1 MSITRMTGGRAKL
14 DSLPHHGLASIFGLP
29 GAQAYGLSDL
39 LARQFNAIPA
49 SIMLRYRNK

>member
-39 LARQFNAIPA
+39 LARQFKAISA
-49 SIMLRYRNK
+49 SIILRYCNE